1 MPVNRN
7 ALIRYKTIDKCLQNR
22 YRKWTLDDLI
32 EACSEALYEYE
43 GIDGGVSKRT
53 VQADIQVM
61 RSDKLG
67 YNAPI
72 VVDQRKYYRYEEED
86 YSITNIPLTDQ
97 DLGMLS
103 EAVEFMKQFQ
113 GFSHFRELDGMV
125 QKLEDHIYSQKTQSP
140 SVIDM
145 EKNEHLRG
153 LEYLSRL
160 YKSII
165 KQERLNINYQSFKAR
180 EPGVIDVSPYL
191 LKEYRNRWFLVCAGA
206 GRGGMLFLALDRMLS
221 IEKSNTPY
229 KEDPDFNAESFFKNA
244 IGVSVSPTAEP
255 EEILLFINQKQAPYV
270 ETKPFHATQ
279 KVLERHSH
287 GILISL
293 KVQHNFE
300 LEKEVLAFGDGIKV
314 IAPPRLK
321 RNVRERMTH
330 ALEQYQTELSEQGLK
345 SAKRQLLFKGSA
357 IVNRIYTKRELSRIN
372 SLLSSLEQ
380 GERSYAHRHILNKAL
395 GLKELLFN
403 SNLKQVIEHI
413 HADAFLVKS
422 IYFDK
427 PATSNWFVS
436 WHQDVPIQVQERKE
450 VNGYEKWTFKE
461 EVHSVRPPLAI
472 NQGMF
477 TIRIHLDK
485 TTVDNG
491 ALTVIHGSHNK
502 QFSQEEIKLITE
514 NATSSS
520 CAVDTGGIHLMSPLI
535 LHSSSRNKN
544 QKRRRVIHLEFA
556 STPLDGG
563 LEWLPS
569 AQC

>member
-32 EACSEALYEYE
+32 EACSDALYDYE
-43 GIDGGVSKRT
+43 GIDTGVSKRT

-103 EAVEFMKQFQ
+103 EAVEFMKQFE
-113 GFSHFRELDGMV
+113 GFSHFKELDGMV
-125 QKLEDHIYSQKTQSP
+125 QKLEDHIYSQRTQSP

-145 EKNEHLRG
+145 EKNEHLKG

-160 YKSII
+160 YKAII
-165 KQERLNINYQSFKAR
+165 KRERLNIDYQSFKAR
-180 EPGVIDVSPYL
+180 QSGVIDVSPYL

-206 GRGGMLFLALDRMLS
+206 KRGGMLFLALDRMHS
-221 IEKSNTPY
+221 IERSETPY
-229 KEDPDFNAESFFKNA
+229 KDDPDFNAESFFKNA
-244 IGVSVSPTAEP
+244 IGVSVSPTAAP
-255 EEILLFINQKQAPYV
+255 EEIRLFISQKQAPYV
-270 ETKPFHATQ
+270 ETKPFHASQ
-279 KVLERHSH
+279 KVLERNSH

-293 KVQHNFE
+293 RVQHNFE
-300 LEKEVLAFGDGIKV
+300 LEKEVLAFADGIKV
-314 IAPPRLK
+314 IAPARLK
-321 RNVRERMTH
+321 RNVKERMAH

-372 SLLSSLEQ
+372 SLLSDLEQ
-380 GERSYAHRHILNKAL
+380 GERSYAYRHILHKAA
-395 GLKELLFN
+395 GLRELLYN
-403 SNLKQVIEHI
+403 DNLKQVIENI
-413 HADAFLVKS
+413 DKNAFLVKS

-427 PATSNWFVS
+427 PMTSNWFVS
-436 WHQDVPIQVQERKE
+436 WHQDVPIQVQERIE
-450 VNGYEKWTFKE
+450 VEGYEKWTVKE
-461 EVHSVRPPLAI
+461 GVHSVRPPLAV
-472 NQGMF
+472 NQSMF
-477 TIRIHLDK
+477 TIRIHLDN

-502 QFSQEEIKLITE
+502 QFSQDEIKLITE

-520 CAVDTGGIHLMSPLI
+520 CAVETGGIHLMSPLI

-544 QKRRRVIHLEFA
+544 QKRRRVVHLEFA
-556 STPLDGG
+556 SASLDGG
-563 LEWLPS
+563 LEWLPEDK
-569 AQC
+569 C